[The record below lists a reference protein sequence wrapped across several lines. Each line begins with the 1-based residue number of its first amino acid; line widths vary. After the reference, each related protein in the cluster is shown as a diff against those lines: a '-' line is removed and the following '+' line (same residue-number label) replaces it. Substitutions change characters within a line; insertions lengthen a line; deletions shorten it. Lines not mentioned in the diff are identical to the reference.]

1 MRALNDFGGNM
12 FGIPVSEILLRKCVR
27 STAALSLTLVVT
39 ALATPVL
46 CAQDGAAGYLP
57 LAQGKK
63 WVLRNPKQNK
73 PIELEVV
80 GEENGEYHMRFT
92 SPWNSADWKLTPRNG
107 VVAMTGYGANG
118 QTMPLPA
125 DTVFFDFV
133 SNQGKSWS
141 NQTGKLTVVNRGGTV
156 NGNGKSYQD
165 CITIRQEAGGS
176 KFLYTFSAG
185 VGFVQFG
192 EGAGAFVLDE
202 GASRMSSQAV
212 ATEADP
218 PQSAGTRGS
227 GGGFAHPAA
236 PDRPARSRDSHAQ
249 QPLLGV
255 TVTTFANEDDHP
267 DNLMKR
273 FDQSVQT
280 GVTYISGAGKWTEL
294 EPGKGKYKL
303 DSIDFQSHLA
313 QNNGAKMSYTLRLI
327 DTIHKA
333 VPQDLMKKGWMDAE
347 MQKRVLRLV
356 DALAPVL
363 RDRVQWFVF
372 GNEIDG
378 YFDRHPDE
386 VRDFVRLYDLVAARL
401 HEAVPG
407 IKVAS
412 SVQFGGIDKLN
423 GPLQAINDRVEFL
436 MLTYYPMN
444 GDFTVQ
450 DPDAPLRDLPRMKAT
465 ANGRQVVLQEIGYPT
480 GSANKSNEDLQARFF
495 RNVFSEM
502 RKDPQTFAAGNV
514 FLMADLRDKFARD
527 LAYYYGITGHEPFRM
542 FLQTLGLFDG
552 EGRPKKSWS
561 VFQSELAR

>member
-1 MRALNDFGGNM
+1 M
-12 FGIPVSEILLRKCVR
+12 FGIPVSESVLRKCAR
-27 STAALSLTLVVT
+27 LAAVLPLSLILT
-39 ALATPVL
+39 ALAIPVL
-46 CAQDGAAGYLP
+46 CAQDAAGGYLP

-63 WVLRNPKQNK
+63 WVLKNPKQNR
-73 PIELEVV
+73 PIEIEVL
-80 GEENGEYHMRFT
+80 GEQNGEYHVRFT
-92 SPWNSADWKLTPRNG
+92 SPWNSADWKLTPRDG
-107 VVAMTGYGANG
+107 MVALTGYGANG

-125 DTVFFDFV
+125 DTIFFDFV
-133 SNQGKSWS
+133 SKQGRSWT
-141 NQTGKLTVVNRGGTV
+141 NAAGKLAVVTRGATV
-156 NGNGKSYQD
+156 NGNGKSYQN
-165 CITIRQEAGGS
+165 CITVRQEAGGS

-202 GASRMSSQAV
+202 GASRMSARASA
-212 ATEADP
+212 ADAAAP
-218 PQSAGTRGS
+218 PSTGTRSG
-227 GGGFAHPAA
+227 GGGFARTA
-236 PDRPARSRDSHAQ
+236 PDRPARSVDSHARK
-249 QPLLGV
+249 PLLGV
-255 TVTTFANEDDHP
+255 TVTTFANEEDHP
-267 DNLMKR
+267 NNLMKR
-273 FDQSVQT
+273 FDQSMQT

-313 QNNGAKMSYTLRLI
+313 QTNGAKMSYTLRLI

-347 MQKRVLRLV
+347 MQKRALRLV

-363 RDRVQWFVF
+363 RNRVQWFVF

-378 YFDRHPDE
+378 YFDKHPDE

-401 HEAVPG
+401 HDAVPG

-423 GPLQAINDRVEFL
+423 GPLQALNDRFEFL

-450 DPDAPLRDLPRMKAT
+450 EPDAPLRDLPRMKAA

-480 GSANKSNEDLQARFF
+480 GSANKSNQDLQARFF

-542 FLQTLGLFDG
+542 FLQTLGMFDG
-552 EGRPKKSWS
+552 DGRPKKSWS